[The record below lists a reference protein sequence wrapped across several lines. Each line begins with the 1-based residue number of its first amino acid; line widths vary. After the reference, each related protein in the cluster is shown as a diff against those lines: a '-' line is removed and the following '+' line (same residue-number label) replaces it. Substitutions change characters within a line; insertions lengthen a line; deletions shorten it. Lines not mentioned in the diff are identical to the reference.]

1 MAIKISS
8 KSPKKFKTDCRWAS
22 SLTPRLRLGT
32 PQPRFATSE
41 ERNDVNYRQPEPTLE
56 DILSDSIIEA
66 VMKADGVD
74 PHQLAAMLKELGRRW
89 AEERPSVAQGRHNP
103 TPGRCEHATPGAPS
117 PSGNSFRRR
126 YSMASDRF
134 DWLILLVAG
143 AIASVLLLAMTA
155 YNAIAG

>member
-1 MAIKISS
+1 M
-8 KSPKKFKTDCRWAS
+8 
-22 SLTPRLRLGT
+22 
-32 PQPRFATSE
+32 
-41 ERNDVNYRQPEPTLE
+41 NYRQPELTLE

-89 AEERPSVAQGRHNP
+89 AGERSSVAQGRHNP
-103 TPGRCEHATPGAPS
+103 TPGRCEHATAPGTPS
-117 PSGNSFRRR
+117 PSRNSFRRR
-126 YSMASDRF
+126 YSMADDRF

>member
-1 MAIKISS
+1 MM
-8 KSPKKFKTDCRWAS
+8 
-22 SLTPRLRLGT
+22 
-32 PQPRFATSE
+32 
-41 ERNDVNYRQPEPTLE
+41 NYRQPELTLE

-89 AEERPSVAQGRHNP
+89 AGERPSVAQGRHNP

-117 PSGNSFRRR
+117 PSRNSFRRR
-126 YSMASDRF
+126 YSMAHDRF

-155 YNAIAG
+155 YNAFAG

>member
-1 MAIKISS
+1 
-8 KSPKKFKTDCRWAS
+8 
-22 SLTPRLRLGT
+22 
-32 PQPRFATSE
+32 
-41 ERNDVNYRQPEPTLE
+41 VNYRQHEPTLE

-89 AEERPSVAQGRHNP
+89 AGERPSVAQGRHNP

-117 PSGNSFRRR
+117 PSRNSFGRR
-126 YSMASDRF
+126 YSMAHDRF

-155 YNAIAG
+155 YNAFAG

>member
-1 MAIKISS
+1 MAVKISS

-89 AEERPSVAQGRHNP
+89 AEELPSVAQGRHNP
-103 TPGRCEHATPGAPS
+103 TPGRCEHATPVPLLHLEIHFDGDIRWPAIDLI
-117 PSGNSFRRR
+117 GSFF
-126 YSMASDRF
+126 SLPGPLPASCY
-134 DWLILLVAG
+134 WL
-143 AIASVLLLAMTA
+143 
-155 YNAIAG
+155 